1 MKNKFQSFKFS
12 KQRINALTESEKKDY
27 TVASMIMNDLYLT
40 SENFFDISK
49 NLPEKATTPQDHI
62 DYSKLTSSMI
72 ILSSQLHEAYIF
84 LKSANNRFDD
94 INLNQFDVN
103 SKKLPFYDIRNIVG
117 FHYTYDK
124 NYAVLYAEIIDFLI
138 KNSELCKKL
147 EFFLSVDSHANAFP
161 ATNETTLMLLYI
173 MDSDSEWR
181 MEYQKNKSSYIQL
194 KTKSFLDNSD
204 VYVNWYNSFL
214 TKIESSIIEV
224 RDLCSQIMTEIYY
237 GH

>member
-1 MKNKFQSFKFS
+1 
-12 KQRINALTESEKKDY
+12 
-27 TVASMIMNDLYLT
+27 
-40 SENFFDISK
+40 
-49 NLPEKATTPQDHI
+49 
-62 DYSKLTSSMI
+62 
-72 ILSSQLHEAYIF
+72 
-84 LKSANNRFDD
+84 
-94 INLNQFDVN
+94 
-103 SKKLPFYDIRNIVG
+103 
-117 FHYTYDK
+117 
-124 NYAVLYAEIIDFLI
+124 
-138 KNSELCKKL
+138 
-147 EFFLSVDSHANAFP
+147 SHANAFP